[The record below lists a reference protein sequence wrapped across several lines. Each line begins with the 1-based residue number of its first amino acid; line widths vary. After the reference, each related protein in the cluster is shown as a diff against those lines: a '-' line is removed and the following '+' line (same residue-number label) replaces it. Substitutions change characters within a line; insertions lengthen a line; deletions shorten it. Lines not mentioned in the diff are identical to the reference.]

1 MTTPNAIN
9 RLRRSGLAG
18 GLLAAGIFWLPLPSH
33 ATDPSRVQQ
42 IAAELN
48 IPRRAWT
55 ICTVNEIG
63 RAVQAGQATDAMT
76 IADQALAH
84 CADREQ
90 SLRAKAV
97 ELLGAEAAGRLME
110 RLAAEARQALVG
122 SARTLEA
129 AKASGNKVDPAWPRV
144 LP

>member
-1 MTTPNAIN
+1 MTTPNATN
-9 RLRRSGLAG
+9 RIRRSGLIV

-42 IAAELN
+42 IAVELN

-63 RAVQAGQATDAMT
+63 HAVQAGQATDAMA
-76 IADQALAH
+76 IADQALAR

-110 RLAAEARQALVG
+110 RLMAEARQALVG

-129 AKASGNKVDPAWPRV
+129 AKASGNTVDPAWPRV